1 MYLIGAETILFCA
14 FSVILE
20 VSRLSCSQNVKV
32 SIWVWDGEWNWPR
45 PLMKVHGDLKLT
57 PLRPTPTVHIV
68 NFVVIWEKTTQGFYM
83 CCWCFL
89 PRCWTLLSSLTPKT
103 LAACLTTK
111 NLKQVGWLFSLLS
124 QSLPLSHSPHL
135 LPHPLLPFLHPFILP
150 LYPFCLPPHPFTFS
164 YPLSAHLPPTSL
176 ILLPHPVCF
185 PPRPFTFSSIPYLHP
200 PPPPSFPPTSFIPL
214 SILSISH
221 PHSSYTWLCAIFFS
235 FDTFHNAEYSAIV
248 LSVHVI
254 TLAIMS
260 TTFRVVVNFS
270 Y

>member
-20 VSRLSCSQNVKV
+20 VSRLSCSQNAKV

-68 NFVVIWEKTTQGFYM
+68 NFVVVWEKTTQGFYM
-83 CCWCFL
+83 CCCCFL

-124 QSLPLSHSPHL
+124 QSLPLSLPQSPSPSASPSSIPSSLHPPTLSFLSPSSPLHFLIPFIRPPPPHL
-135 LPHPLLPFLHPFILP
+135 SHPPTPSCLFPSSPLHFLINVLPPSPSPPPLLPSHVFHPFI
-150 LYPFCLPPHPFTFS
+150 HP
-164 YPLSAHLPPTSL
+164 
-176 ILLPHPVCF
+176 
-185 PPRPFTFSSIPYLHP
+185 
-200 PPPPSFPPTSFIPL
+200 
-214 SILSISH
+214 
-221 PHSSYTWLCAIFFS
+221 
-235 FDTFHNAEYSAIV
+235 
-248 LSVHVI
+248 
-254 TLAIMS
+254 
-260 TTFRVVVNFS
+260 
-270 Y
+270 